1 MKEKRTVRTRAE
13 LLHERRLREVR
24 KEFASGNMPLLL
36 RRYLAFCG
44 VDPTSEYDTEEA
56 LPAHPGTVTE
66 GKSKKTSGSGVHA
79 ASQRRGK
86 PRLPNPAGFCRFL
99 ELERE
104 AFGLLEEEFPVEIGR
119 MRAVFEDEALN
130 SELSPSVLGFYLKL
144 LLGDGAE
151 VPQDGEE
158 DCRVTVAFE
167 HDILTDGK

>member
-1 MKEKRTVRTRAE
+1 MKEKRTVKTRAAQ
-13 LLHERRLREVR
+13 LHERRLREVK

-44 VDPTSEYDTEEA
+44 VEPISDFDSDENSESEETA
-56 LPAHPGTVTE
+56 EA
-66 GKSKKTSGSGVHA
+66 GKRKRASVAGVRAVSHGS
-79 ASQRRGK
+79 GK

-99 ELERE
+99 ELDRD
-104 AFGLLEEEFPVEIGR
+104 AFGQLEAEFPVEIGR

-144 LLGDGAE
+144 LLGEQGDEEGAE
-151 VPQDGEE
+151 GDGHLT
-158 DCRVTVAFE
+158 VTFE